1 MLNDYKGDNQVLKTI
16 KEFSNINKLN
26 SKDYKSLLEQ
36 LDVKY
41 QIGWFNKFL
50 KYDRNIDF
58 SIKKYLIVR
67 LKTNS

>member
-1 MLNDYKGDNQVLKTI
+1 MDDDYLSAQEANAAFKMLNDYLGDNQVLKTI

-50 KYDRNIDF
+50 KYNRR
-58 SIKKYLIVR
+58 S
-67 LKTNS
+67 